1 MHVLG
6 VMAPHPPL
14 AKAFLTFNAHVAGA
28 STLSVRVRELAIL
41 RISWLRRGEYEFV
54 QHVILG
60 LRAGLSAAEIE
71 RVQLGPD
78 AAGWD
83 PADADLLR
91 AVDELNADACIGDA
105 TWERLGR
112 RFRYRTEAGSGV
124 SRRLLREC
132 WRWPSRAS
140 ASSSNQAWRRSMPRS
155 WRACTEGRS
164 VAESPRISPI
174 YPPDWDADVYDALSV
189 IPHARDNVLAT
200 FKPGTPGILGTNLL
214 CTQLR
219 HPALAKAFLAFNAH
233 HFYASTL
240 EARVREILILRI
252 GCCCAPSTNTSRM

>member
-1 MHVLG
+1 MRMKNESAPRIAPLLPSAWDEGILDALGAFPQGLEFVLSRWKAGGVDARGMHVLG
-6 VMAPHPPL
+6 VMALHPPL
-14 AKAFLTFNAHVAGA
+14 AKDFLTFNAHVAGA

-112 RFRYRTEAGSGV
+112 RFDIAQKLDLVFLVGCYE
-124 SRRLLREC
+124 
-132 WRWPSRAS
+132 
-140 ASSSNQAWRRSMPRS
+140 
-155 WRACTEGRS
+155 
-164 VAESPRISPI
+164 
-174 YPPDWDADVYDALSV
+174 
-189 IPHARDNVLAT
+189 VLAMAIKS
-200 FKPGTPGILGTNLL
+200 FRIQLEPGVAPLD
-214 CTQLR
+214 
-219 HPALAKAFLAFNAH
+219 AAVM
-233 HFYASTL
+233 
-240 EARVREILILRI
+240 ARMYGGQVS
-252 GCCCAPSTNTSRM
+252 G

>member
-1 MHVLG
+1 MRMRASGTRPGNGL
-6 VMAPHPPL
+6 
-14 AKAFLTFNAHVAGA
+14 AGA
-28 STLSVRVRELAIL
+28 S
-41 RISWLRRGEYEFV
+41 ISHRSWIWCFS
-54 QHVILG
+54 
-60 LRAGLSAAEIE
+60 SAA
-71 RVQLGPD
+71 
-78 AAGWD
+78 
-83 PADADLLR
+83 
-91 AVDELNADACIGDA
+91 
-105 TWERLGR
+105 TK
-112 RFRYRTEAGSGV
+112 
-124 SRRLLREC
+124 C

-252 GCCCAPSTNTSRM
+252 GWLLRAVDELHEEARIGDATYTRLSVHFDARQLLDLVAIVGCYGMLAMVLNTFRVQLEPGAEPLDPAARARMGK